1 MASLDLKD
9 ILIKGVLNLI
19 DQDRV
24 SSSDKNKSTIQKL
37 AHILLALQLYQGDFE
52 HKLFQRTR

>member
-9 ILIKGVLNLI
+9 TLVKGLLNLI

-24 SSSDKNKSTIQKL
+24 APSDKNKSTIQRL
-37 AHILLALQLYQGDFE
+37 AHILLALKLYQGDFE
-52 HKLFQRTR
+52 EKLFERTS